1 MKFNAFAIA
10 TALSLA
16 SLGAQ
21 AVEIVVQWDFNSATT
36 APQLKPSY
44 TYNGEQ
50 SPSFAAI
57 GGITLTTVAGA
68 GSTDIAA
75 DNDALN
81 TTTYAAQGAG
91 DLTRGIQVFVN
102 TTGFE
107 NLVLSFDQRNSN
119 TASAWTALQYTLD
132 GETWTTATTFQMTT
146 GGSFVNNR
154 SFDFSGVLGANDNP
168 NFGFQI
174 LSTFAP
180 GTSTY
185 VGTAGNYGSAGTI
198 RYDMLTLSGDVI
210 TAVPEP
216 QSVALLLAGLA
227 VVGTTLRRR
236 SA

>member
-1 MKFNAFAIA
+1 MKLQHTLSAA
-10 TALSLA
+10 ALGLFSI
-16 SLGAQ
+16 GAQ
-21 AVEIVVQWDFNSATT
+21 AVEIVAQWNFNSATT
-36 APQLKPSY
+36 APQLKASY

-50 SPSFAAI
+50 SPSFEAI
-57 GGITLTTVAGA
+57 GGITLSTVTGA
-68 GSTDIAA
+68 GSTDIEA

-81 TTTYAAQGAG
+81 TTTYAAQGTG
-91 DLTRGIQVFVN
+91 NLTRGIQVFIN

-107 NLVLSFDQRNSN
+107 NLVLSWDQRNSN
-119 TASAWTALQYTLD
+119 TASAWTSLLYTVD
-132 GETWTTATTFQMTT
+132 GETWTQAANFQMTV
-146 GGSFVNNR
+146 GASFVNAI
-154 SFDFSGVLGANDNP
+154 SFDLSAIAGAQDNQ

-180 GTSTY
+180 GTGSY
-185 VGTAGNYGSAGTI
+185 AGTAGNYGTGGTI

-227 VVGTTLRRR
+227 VVGTSLRRR